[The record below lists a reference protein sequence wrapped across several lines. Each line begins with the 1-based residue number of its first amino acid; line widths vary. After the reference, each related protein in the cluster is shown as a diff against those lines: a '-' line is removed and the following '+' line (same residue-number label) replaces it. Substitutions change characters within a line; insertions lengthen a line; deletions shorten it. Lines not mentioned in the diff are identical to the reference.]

1 MCGCSPHVLVLKSV
15 PLLAGAPGWSEAS
28 NPRKQMAEIIRAS
41 SPDGG
46 LFGPEPAPEPAAA
59 AEPAV
64 AAPPQGSGAG
74 APEPTPAVHPARG
87 AYAAS
92 GPEGLD
98 PKVHRLVREQ
108 VKSGD
113 ELGELLGEMGPKLS
127 VVEEKL
133 LGGRRKDRRARAAS
147 QGVSPLEMLACLQ
160 TVVDEHSEMEAE
172 SLAKDEE
179 LLRLRKEVTEAVE
192 RQSALVEEKHEFLK
206 QQNQLLMGQQ
216 ADQAALVELQ
226 AVRETHARTMAEL
239 NEQLSAA
246 LASAEGMSNVEEE
259 LSRLRLEQ
267 ADAVSTLTDQIQLK
281 DVEIAECEA
290 LIAESE
296 RNAATNQAGVERA
309 KRELAALRE
318 AAAGVA
324 AAGGGEAGE
333 AAARAEQQ
341 ALLQSELSSATT
353 VRNTTHTH
361 LAPLPSF
368 VIC

>member
-1 MCGCSPHVLVLKSV
+1 
-15 PLLAGAPGWSEAS
+15 
-28 NPRKQMAEIIRAS
+28 
-41 SPDGG
+41 
-46 LFGPEPAPEPAAA
+46 
-59 AEPAV
+59 
-64 AAPPQGSGAG
+64 
-74 APEPTPAVHPARG
+74 
-87 AYAAS
+87 
-92 GPEGLD
+92 
-98 PKVHRLVREQ
+98 VHRLVREQ

-309 KRELAALRE
+309 KRELSALRE

-353 VRNTTHTH
+353 VRNTPTHTCFICH
-361 LAPLPSF
+361 LLPPLT
-368 VIC
+368 